1 MTIHRLAAP
10 FPNPNSFN
18 LKKLSYPALHYF
30 RRGLG
35 LLLVCLLLGIIFGCD
50 RQEAESTAMPPEVLV
65 AEVIQKDVP
74 IYGEWVGTTVGYVD
88 AQIRARIQGYLM
100 SRQYMEGSVVK
111 ANDLLFKIDPRP
123 YKAALD
129 QTKAELARAEAAYRK
144 SLLDVKRNTPLAA
157 EGAISQ
163 RELDDAIQ
171 ASAANRASVASAR
184 AKLENAQLN
193 LDWTSVTSP
202 ISGIAGIATAQIGD
216 LILENTVMTTVSQV
230 DPIKVNFPISEREYL
245 KFAERI
251 EQIQSQAGSANSR
264 EAKLEM
270 VLADGSV
277 YPHKGRA
284 VLANRQVDVK
294 TGTITIV
301 SYFPN
306 PGNLL
311 RPGLFAKIRTPIETR
326 TGGLMV
332 PQRAVKELQGTYQVA
347 VVGEENKVAF
357 RKVSPGPR
365 IGSLW
370 LIAEGLKPGETV
382 IVEGLL
388 KVRDGMV
395 VTPKTASDEPQ
406 PGSERSPQQPPATS

>member
-1 MTIHRLAAP
+1 MI
-10 FPNPNSFN
+10 
-18 LKKLSYPALHYF
+18 
-30 RRGLG
+30 
-35 LLLVCLLLGIIFGCD
+35 VGCD
-50 RQEAESTAMPPEVLV
+50 RKEAESTAMPPEVMV

-88 AQIRARIQGYLM
+88 AQIRARIQGYLL
-100 SRQYMEGSVVK
+100 SRQYTEGSVVK

-129 QTKAELARAEAAYRK
+129 QAKAELARADAAYKK

-163 RELDDAIQ
+163 KELDDAIQ

-202 ISGIAGIATAQIGD
+202 INGIAGIATAQIGD

-230 DPIKVNFPISEREYL
+230 NPIKVHFPISEREYL
-245 KFAERI
+245 KLAERI
-251 EQIQSQAGSANSR
+251 EKISGQ
-264 EAKLEM
+264 EKLNPSNENRLEL

-284 VLANRQVDVK
+284 VLADRQVDVK

-311 RPGLFAKIRTPIETR
+311 RPGLFAKVRTPIEVR
-326 TGGLMV
+326 KDGLLV
-332 PQRAVKELQGTYQVA
+332 QQRAVEELQGTYEVA
-347 VVGEENKVAF
+347 VIGEGNKVAF

-370 LIAEGLKPGETV
+370 LINEGLKPGEKV

-388 KVRDGMV
+388 KVRDGME
-395 VTPKTASDEPQ
+395 VTPQLTQAESH
-406 PGSERSPQQPPATS
+406 GSETSPEKSSSP

>member
-1 MTIHRLAAP
+1 V
-10 FPNPNSFN
+10 
-18 LKKLSYPALHYF
+18 KKNRVATFLQNQSLFIVIEPLQRALVYF
-30 RRGLG
+30 WRWAG
-35 LLLVCLLLGIIFGCD
+35 LLLCFLLAMILGCD
-50 RQEAESTAMPPEVLV
+50 RKEAESTATPPEVVV

-88 AQIRARIQGYLM
+88 AQIRARIQGYLL
-100 SRQYMEGSVVK
+100 SRQYTEGSVVK

-123 YKAALD
+123 YKAAAD
-129 QTKAELARAEAAYRK
+129 QAKAELARAEAAYKK

-163 RELDDAIQ
+163 KELDDALQ

-202 ISGIAGIATAQIGD
+202 INGIAGIATAQIGD

-245 KFAERI
+245 KFADRI
-251 EQIQSQAGSANSR
+251 EKVSGQKKLNSSQHTN
-264 EAKLEM
+264 LEL
-270 VLADGSV
+270 VLADGSL

-284 VLANRQVDVK
+284 VLADRQVDVK

-306 PGNLL
+306 PAHLL
-311 RPGLFAKIRTPIETR
+311 RPGLFAKVRASIETR
-326 TGGLMV
+326 VGGLLV
-332 PQRAVKELQGTYQVA
+332 QQRAVKELQGTYQVA
-347 VVGEENKVAF
+347 VIGDENKVAL
-357 RKVSPGPR
+357 RNVTPGPR

-370 LIAEGLKPGETV
+370 LIDDGLMPGEMV
-382 IVEGLL
+382 VVEGLL
-388 KVRDGMV
+388 KVRDGME
-395 VTPKTASDEPQ
+395 VTPKLTQAESQ
-406 PGSERSPQQPPATS
+406 PGSENSTEQPGTT

>member
-1 MTIHRLAAP
+1 M
-10 FPNPNSFN
+10 
-18 LKKLSYPALHYF
+18 KKLPHPALRYF
-30 RRGLG
+30 RRGSG
-35 LLLVCLLLGIIFGCD
+35 LLLCLLLAIIVGCD
-50 RQEAESTAMPPEVLV
+50 RKEAESTAMPPEVVV
-65 AEVIQKDVP
+65 AEVIQQDVP
-74 IYGEWVGTTVGYVD
+74 MYGEWVGTTVGFVD
-88 AQIRARIQGYLM
+88 ARIRARIQGYLM
-100 SRQYMEGSVVK
+100 SRHYTEGSVVK

-123 YKAALD
+123 YKAVLD
-129 QTKAELARAEAAYRK
+129 QAKAELARAEAAYKK

-163 RELDDAIQ
+163 KELDDATQ

-202 ISGIAGIATAQIGD
+202 INGIAGIATAQIGD
-216 LILENTVMTTVSQV
+216 LILENTAMTTVSQV

-245 KFAERI
+245 KFADRI
-251 EQIQSQAGSANSR
+251 EKASSQKKIHSSQKAN
-264 EAKLEM
+264 LEL

-284 VLANRQVDVK
+284 VLADRQVDVK

-306 PGNLL
+306 PANLL
-311 RPGLFAKIRTPIETR
+311 RPGLFAKVRASIETR
-326 TGGLMV
+326 VGALLV
-332 PQRAVKELQGTYQVA
+332 QQRAVQELQGTYQVA
-347 VVGEENKVAF
+347 VIGDENKVAF
-357 RKVSPGPR
+357 RNVTPGPR

-370 LIAEGLKPGETV
+370 LIEDGLKPGEMV

-388 KVRDGMV
+388 KVREGME
-395 VTPKTASDEPQ
+395 VTPKLIPPESSPGAESSPEQ
-406 PGSERSPQQPPATS
+406 PGTS

>member
-1 MTIHRLAAP
+1 
-10 FPNPNSFN
+10 
-18 LKKLSYPALHYF
+18 
-30 RRGLG
+30 
-35 LLLVCLLLGIIFGCD
+35 
-50 RQEAESTAMPPEVLV
+50 MPPEVVV

-88 AQIRARIQGYLM
+88 AQIRARIQGYLLAL
-100 SRQYMEGSVVK
+100 SYTEGSVVK

-129 QTKAELARAEAAYRK
+129 QAKAEVARAEAAYNK

-171 ASAANRASVASAR
+171 ASLANRASVASAR

-202 ISGIAGIATAQIGD
+202 INGIAGIATAQVGD
-216 LILENTVMTTVSQV
+216 LILENTVMTTVSQL

-251 EQIQSQAGSANSR
+251 EKVQSQPGSASSR
-264 EAKLEM
+264 EARLEL
-270 VLADGSV
+270 VLADGNV
-277 YPHKGRA
+277 YAHKGRA
-284 VLANRQVDVK
+284 VVADRQVDVK

-306 PGNLL
+306 PGNRL
-311 RPGLFAKIRTPIETR
+311 RPGLFAKIRAPIETR
-326 TGGLMV
+326 AGALLV
-332 PQRAVKELQGTYQVA
+332 QQRAVKELQGTFQVA
-347 VVGEENKVAF
+347 VIGDGNVVAL
-357 RKVSPGPR
+357 RNVIPGPR

-370 LIAEGLKPGETV
+370 LIDEGLKPGETV

-395 VTPKTASDEPQ
+395 ITPKAASDESQ
-406 PGSERSPQQPPATS
+406 PGSEVSPEPPGST